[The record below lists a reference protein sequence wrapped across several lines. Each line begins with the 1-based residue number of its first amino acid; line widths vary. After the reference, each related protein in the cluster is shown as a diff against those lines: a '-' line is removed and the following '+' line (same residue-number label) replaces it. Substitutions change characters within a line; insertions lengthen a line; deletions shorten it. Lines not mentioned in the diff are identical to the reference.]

1 MKMKLIE
8 IVKPF
13 ICSEDTCDEVRDYFE
28 SGNDPKGPYIHLAK
42 YFIDD
47 TYPIHSKYDADYKNW
62 LKELIE
68 DEKENESIILDALKK
83 DYQNKEDL
91 KKFVFLLDNMSPELN
106 QKWHFFIS
114 YWGYREYVTREY
126 FARRNEC
133 DNPNK
138 SDDPKQ
144 IGGVTLLDKEY
155 VAMEGNPF
163 SKCPE
168 GKLWYECM
176 VKRK

>member
-1 MKMKLIE
+1 MKLIE

-68 DEKENESIILDALKK
+68 DGRENESIILGALKK
-83 DYQNKEDL
+83 VYQNKEDL

-114 YWGYREYVTREY
+114 YWGYREYATK
-126 FARRNEC
+126 FF
-133 DNPNK
+133 
-138 SDDPKQ
+138 PKK
-144 IGGVTLLDKEY
+144 IDGITPLINGDE
-155 VAMEGNPF
+155 AMKGNPF
-163 SKCPE
+163 KGCPE

-176 VKRK
+176 VKMQ